1 MNISALLYVGLGGA
15 LGAIARYSLTL
26 LLAKHSTALPVGTL
40 LSNLAGCFLMGAI
53 LQWLA
58 DPNAFGSTS
67 AAGEHYRLL
76 FAVGFCG
83 SFTTLSAMIYEMST
97 LLNASLAAQAMGY
110 VLASI
115 LGGFLFFYAGI
126 YLTRLLLTAA

>member
-1 MNISALLYVGLGGA
+1 MNLSALLFVGSGGA

-26 LLAKHSTALPVGTL
+26 LLAQHSAALPIGTL
-40 LSNLAGCFLMGAI
+40 VSNLAGCFIMGGL

-58 DPNAFGSTS
+58 EPNGFSGT
-67 AAGEHYRLL
+67 AAANEHYRLL

-97 LLNASLAAQAMGY
+97 LLNASQALQALGY
-110 VLASI
+110 VAASI
-115 LGGFLFFYAGI
+115 LGGFICFFAGI
-126 YLTRLLLTAA
+126 NITRVLLSGG